1 MRYVLCSKGKESPMS
16 SGKSLFSKCSPT
28 HPPPSEEIS
37 AYLGKETL
45 FEGKMT
51 FEGVF
56 RLDGK
61 FEGEI
66 FESGTLIV
74 GETAHIKGKIGLNT
88 IVINGLV
95 EGEIYAKARV
105 EIHSTGKVYGKLFTP
120 ILTINEG
127 GIFEGNCKMEGV
139 LDKKE
144 DNIDFLSTKADHPL
158 SS

>member
-1 MRYVLCSKGKESPMS
+1 MS
-16 SGKSLFSKCSPT
+16 AGKSLFSKGSPA
-28 HPPPSEEIS
+28 PPPSSEEIS
-37 AYLGKETL
+37 AYLGKQTV

-66 FESGTLIV
+66 FESGTLVV
-74 GETAHIKGKIGLNT
+74 GETATIKGKVGLNT

-95 EGEIYAKARV
+95 EGEINAKTRV
-105 EIHSTGKVYGKLFTP
+105 EIHSTGKVYGNLSTP

-127 GIFEGNCKMEGV
+127 GIFEGHCKMEGGF
-139 LDKKE
+139 DKKE
-144 DNIDFLSTKADHPL
+144 DNLDLLPQKVDHSLSPL
-158 SS
+158 TPISPSGREG

>member
-1 MRYVLCSKGKESPMS
+1 MS
-16 SGKSLFSKCSPT
+16 SVKSLFSKTSST
-28 HPPPSEEIS
+28 PPPAPEEIS

-66 FESGTLIV
+66 FESGTLIA
-74 GETAHIKGKIGLNT
+74 GETAIIKGKIGIDT
-88 IVINGLV
+88 IIINGLV
-95 EGEIYAKARV
+95 EGDVYAKARV
-105 EIHSTGKVYGKLFTP
+105 EIHSTGKVYGNLFTP

-127 GIFEGNCKMEGV
+127 GIFEGHCKMEGM

-144 DNIDFLSTKADHPL
+144 ENLDLLSQKVDHPL
-158 SS
+158 TV

>member
-1 MRYVLCSKGKESPMS
+1 MS
-16 SGKSLFSKCSPT
+16 SGKSLFSKSSSTPAPT
-28 HPPPSEEIS
+28 SEEIS
-37 AYLGKETL
+37 AYLGKETV

-105 EIHSTGKVYGKLFTP
+105 EIHSTGKIYGKLFTP

-127 GIFEGNCKMEGV
+127 GIFEGHSKMEGV

-144 DNIDFLSTKADHPL
+144 DDIGFPSTKTDHPL
-158 SS
+158 SA

>member
-1 MRYVLCSKGKESPMS
+1 MRFALCHRGKEQPMS
-16 SGKSLFSKCSPT
+16 AGKSLFSKSSPT
-28 HPPPSEEIS
+28 PPPASEEIS
-37 AYLGKETL
+37 AYLGKQTI

-74 GETAHIKGKIGLNT
+74 GETAIVKGKIGLNT
-88 IVINGLV
+88 IIINGLV
-95 EGEIYAKARV
+95 EGDVYAKARV
-105 EIHSTGKVYGKLFTP
+105 EIHSTGKVYGTLFTP
-120 ILTINEG
+120 ILTVNEG
-127 GIFEGNCKMEGV
+127 GIFEGRCRMEDV

-144 DNIDFLSTKADHPL
+144 DHLDLLPTKTNHSLSA
-158 SS
+158 

>member
-1 MRYVLCSKGKESPMS
+1 MIGKSQSSKGDSKAPSP
-16 SGKSLFSKCSPT
+16 P
-28 HPPPSEEIS
+28 EEIS
-37 AYLGKETL
+37 AFLGKETV

-74 GETAHIKGKIGLNT
+74 GETALVKGKIEVNIL
-88 IVINGLV
+88 VINGMV
-95 EGEIYAKARV
+95 EGEVKAKGRV
-105 EIHSTGKVYGKLFTP
+105 EIHSTGKLYGTLSTP
-120 ILTINEG
+120 IITIAEG
-127 GIFEGNCKMEGV
+127 GIFEGNCKMEG
-139 LDKKE
+139 KPHKE
-144 DNIDFLSTKADHPL
+144 EDLHLFPHEKDFPV

>member
-1 MRYVLCSKGKESPMS
+1 MS
-16 SGKSLFSKCSPT
+16 AVKSIFSKTSSA
-28 HPPPSEEIS
+28 PPPAPEEIS

-74 GETAHIKGKIGLNT
+74 GETAIIKGKIGIDT
-88 IVINGLV
+88 IIINGLV
-95 EGEIYAKARV
+95 EGDVYAKARV
-105 EIHSTGKVYGKLFTP
+105 EIHSTGKVYGNLFTP

-127 GIFEGNCKMEGV
+127 GIFEGHCKMEGM

-144 DNIDFLSTKADHPL
+144 KDLDLLSQKVDHPL
-158 SS
+158 TV

>member
-1 MRYVLCSKGKESPMS
+1 MS
-16 SGKSLFSKCSPT
+16 AGKSLFSKSSPT
-28 HPPPSEEIS
+28 PPPASEEIS
-37 AYLGKETL
+37 AYLGKQTI

-74 GETAHIKGKIGLNT
+74 GETAIVKGKIGLNT
-88 IVINGLV
+88 IIINGLV
-95 EGEIYAKARV
+95 EGDVYAKARV
-105 EIHSTGKVYGKLFTP
+105 EIHSTGKIYGTLFTP
-120 ILTINEG
+120 ILTVNEG
-127 GIFEGNCKMEGV
+127 GIFEGRCRMEDV

-144 DNIDFLSTKADHPL
+144 DHLDLLSPKADHPL
-158 SS
+158 TL

>member
-1 MRYVLCSKGKESPMS
+1 MS
-16 SGKSLFSKCSPT
+16 GGKSIFSKSSST
-28 HPPPSEEIS
+28 PPPTPEEIS

-66 FESGTLIV
+66 FESGTFIV
-74 GETAHIKGKIGLNT
+74 GETAIVKGKIGINT
-88 IVINGLV
+88 IIINGLV
-95 EGEIYAKARV
+95 EGEVYAKGRV
-105 EIHSTGKVYGKLFTP
+105 EIHSTGKVYGNLFTP

-127 GIFEGNCKMEGV
+127 GIFEGHCKMEGV
-139 LDKKE
+139 LNRKE
-144 DNIDFLSTKADHPL
+144 ENLDILSQKVDHPL
-158 SS
+158 TV

>member
-1 MRYVLCSKGKESPMS
+1 MS
-16 SGKSLFSKCSPT
+16 GGKSLFSKSSS
-28 HPPPSEEIS
+28 PPPLTSEEIS

-74 GETAHIKGKIGLNT
+74 GESASIKGKVGLNT
-88 IVINGLV
+88 IIING
-95 EGEIYAKARV
+95 
-105 EIHSTGKVYGKLFTP
+105 H
-120 ILTINEG
+120 G
-127 GIFEGNCKMEGV
+127 GGRDICQRTSGDPFDG
-139 LDKKE
+139 
-144 DNIDFLSTKADHPL
+144 
-158 SS
+158 

>member
-1 MRYVLCSKGKESPMS
+1 MS
-16 SGKSLFSKCSPT
+16 GGKSIFSKSSSI
-28 HPPPSEEIS
+28 PPPTPEEIS

-66 FESGTLIV
+66 FESGTFIV
-74 GETAHIKGKIGLNT
+74 GETAIVKGKIGINT
-88 IVINGLV
+88 IIINGLV
-95 EGEIYAKARV
+95 EGEVYAKGRV
-105 EIHSTGKVYGKLFTP
+105 EIHSTGKVYGNLFTP

-127 GIFEGNCKMEGV
+127 GIFEGHCKMEGV
-139 LDKKE
+139 LNRKE
-144 DNIDFLSTKADHPL
+144 ENLDILSQKVDHPL
-158 SS
+158 TV

>member
-1 MRYVLCSKGKESPMS
+1 MPSWKGVAMS
-16 SGKSLFSKCSPT
+16 AVKSLFSKTSST
-28 HPPPSEEIS
+28 PPPAPEEIS

-74 GETAHIKGKIGLNT
+74 GETAIIKGKIGIDT
-88 IVINGLV
+88 IIINGLV
-95 EGEIYAKARV
+95 EGNVYAKARV
-105 EIHSTGKVYGKLFTP
+105 EIHSTGKVYGNLFTP

-127 GIFEGNCKMEGV
+127 GIFEGHCKMEGM

-144 DNIDFLSTKADHPL
+144 ENLDLLSQKVDHPL
-158 SS
+158 TV